1 MAKSVFHSLY
11 DDPKKAAVLAAK
23 SDLALEIENLINK
36 SCLNNT
42 QVAELL
48 GVPRSRVSELMNGKI
63 DKISLDALTA
73 WVAIL
78 SNGQLRVSVV
88 RARRVTRRSTS
99 RQGEHEALIN

>member
-63 DKISLDALTA
+63 DKISLDALSLPGWPFFRMDNCA
-73 WVAIL
+73 SALFGPDVLHEDQRAA
-78 SNGQLRVSVV
+78 RVNM
-88 RARRVTRRSTS
+88 R
-99 RQGEHEALIN
+99 H